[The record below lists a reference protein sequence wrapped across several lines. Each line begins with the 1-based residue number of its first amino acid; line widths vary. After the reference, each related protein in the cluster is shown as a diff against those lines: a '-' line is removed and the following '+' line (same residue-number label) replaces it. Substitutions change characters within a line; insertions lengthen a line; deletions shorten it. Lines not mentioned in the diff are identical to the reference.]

1 MAETAEAQALV
12 YNPYSYEIHEDPYPV
27 YERLRAEAPVY
38 RNEEV
43 GIWALSRH
51 ADVLAGFRDTV
62 RMSNWLGVSIEP
74 SASVP
79 EAARTTSFLGMDPPR
94 HDQIR
99 ALVSRAFTPR
109 RVSALE
115 ARMREL
121 TVSCLESFEGEGR
134 CDFIADFAG
143 ILPMAVISE
152 LMGVP
157 EADRDWL
164 RERADTVLHREP
176 DMLDVPPAGAQA
188 SFDIFA
194 YFARFIEERRKQPAD
209 DLTGA
214 LMEAEIEGKR
224 LCDEEVTGFL
234 FLMIIAGNETTTKML
249 GNALYWL
256 WRNPN
261 QRDLVAADPSLIS
274 RWVEETLRYDNST
287 QALKRTLT
295 TDLDLHGVRMHDG
308 DKVMLLI
315 GSANRDEEVF
325 PQADRFDIMRDTT
338 SMLSFGH
345 GTHFCLGA
353 SLARLEGRVVLE
365 EMWPRMPDFE
375 VLPDGI
381 ERVHSVNVRGFA
393 RLPVEFRTR

>member
-1 MAETAEAQALV
+1 MAETAAAEPLV

-38 RNEEV
+38 RNEEI

-62 RMSNWLGVSIEP
+62 RMSNALGVSIEP

-115 ARMREL
+115 SRMREL
-121 TVSCLESFEGEGR
+121 SISCLESFEGEGR

-157 EADRDWL
+157 EADRNWL
-164 RERADTVLHREP
+164 RERADTVLHREQ

-188 SFDIFA
+188 SFDIFE
-194 YFARFIEERRKQPAD
+194 YFARFIEERRKRTTD
-209 DLTGA
+209 DMTGA
-214 LMEAEIEGKR
+214 LMEAEVDGER
-224 LCDEEVTGFL
+224 LGDEEVAGFL

-249 GNALYWL
+249 GNAIYWL
-256 WRNPN
+256 WRNPD
-261 QRDLVAADPSLIS
+261 QRDLVTADPSLMP

-295 TDLDLHGVRMHDG
+295 TDLELHGVRMHDG
-308 DKVMLLI
+308 DKVMLLV
-315 GSANRDEEVF
+315 GSANRDERVF

-338 SMLSFGH
+338 GMLSFGH

-353 SLARLEGRVVLE
+353 SLARLEGKVALE

-393 RLPVEFRTR
+393 RLPVEFRKR